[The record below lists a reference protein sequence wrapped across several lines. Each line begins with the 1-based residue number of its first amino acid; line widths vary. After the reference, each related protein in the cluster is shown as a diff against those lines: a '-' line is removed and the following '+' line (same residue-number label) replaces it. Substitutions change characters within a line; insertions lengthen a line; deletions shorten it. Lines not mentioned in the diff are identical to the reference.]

1 MLLFAVIEFAP
12 PDVDAVKGLIV
23 KYPLFEL
30 ANTPCVDE
38 VVSEVPRKLPIMIA
52 KVGVESLTTAD
63 IVKLVAAC
71 ATKSLDSVATVWV
84 WLTRIPK
91 SSLPGIGMQ
100 SLPHCDRIAVRR
112 FDEAEPSSMMAW

>member
-1 MLLFAVIEFAP
+1 MKGTSYSADGGGGGGGGAGG
-12 PDVDAVKGLIV
+12 PDGGIQGTGGDTGEGGGGGSGIQGGRG
-23 KYPLFEL
+23 
-30 ANTPCVDE
+30 C
-38 VVSEVPRKLPIMIA
+38 
-52 KVGVESLTTAD
+52 
-63 IVKLVAAC
+63 AAC